1 MPTLIALPLPTPA
14 TTPSAFSDSAAGGV
28 WIVVPAYNESR
39 RLAITIRNLQAAYP
53 NVVVVDDGSR
63 DDTAQTAFDAGVWIV
78 RHPLNCG
85 QGAALQTGID
95 FAVRQGAEFI
105 VTFDADGQHCVD
117 EIDSLIE
124 PLRSGRF
131 DVVLG
136 SRFLG
141 RALGMPRARWLVLKA
156 GVLFT
161 RIFSR
166 IRVTDTHNG
175 FRAFTRAAAA
185 KIRIQE
191 NRMAHASEI
200 LHQIRLLNLRYCER
214 PVTIRYSAETLT
226 KGQSSW
232 NAVSILSQFVLGR
245 FVR

>member
-1 MPTLIALPLPTPA
+1 MSTLAATPLPAPA
-14 TTPSAFSDSAAGGV
+14 TTPSLVSDSAAGGV
-28 WIVVPAYNESR
+28 WVVVPAYNESR

-63 DDTAQTAFDAGVWIV
+63 DDTAQAALDAGVWIV

-85 QGAALQTGID
+85 QGAALQTGIE
-95 FAVRQGAEFI
+95 FAVRQGAQFI

-117 EIDSLIE
+117 EIASLIE

-141 RALGMPRARWLVLKA
+141 RALNMPRTRWLVLKA

-175 FRAFTRAAAA
+175 FRALFTRGRR
-185 KIRIQE
+185 KDPDPREQDGPCLR
-191 NRMAHASEI
+191 NSASDSPA
-200 LHQIRLLNLRYCER
+200 QPPLL
-214 PVTIRYSAETLT
+214 
-226 KGQSSW
+226 
-232 NAVSILSQFVLGR
+232 
-245 FVR
+245 